1 MTAVCS
7 VCSKSFAPRMSYQ
20 TEVRGDVTRQVMAR
34 EKVKV
39 IMKFPAYTGVF
50 VFHCHNLEHEDDGM
64 MLNYR
69 IV

>member
-1 MTAVCS
+1 VLLM
-7 VCSKSFAPRMSYQ
+7 P
-20 TEVRGDVTRQVMAR
+20 G

-39 IMKFPAYTGVF
+39 IMTFPDYTGVF